1 VHASVTACE
10 DVDLA
15 FLFQELD
22 IDALAH
28 LRPRLGE
35 KRLLQLA
42 QPPLGCPDEVAHRC
56 VSATHRGETVLG
68 RDTAV
73 HDPNALG
80 LAILLF
86 DLGEEVLQ
94 RGLVAGVAR
103 QDLVGQGKALR
114 GHDQGDDNLDAIGAL
129 VTTVAVLAFAVLRR
143 LAFEIGAG
151 QIVEQHIE
159 ADIEQHPPALL
170 QRGEQRLVVRQQLVQ
185 TAIKGL
191 ALGDGEVLAEQIS
204 HGAAI
209 EPIAVQSPLAAR
221 INEPIGDQG
230 FQHVQPAR
238 PLATR
243 GQMRL
248 PESIQTKLT
257 PKLASEPARINEPI
271 GDQGFQHVQPARPL
285 ATRGQMRLPE
295 SIQTKLTP
303 KLASEPARTP
313 LTRPVQLQP
322 AQPDLHHIAIQ
333 RGCCAIFRKQ
343 RHLRWCPLV
352 LVEHLDRLAPRRL
365 LRIVDLPEVEHLV
378 LHYTPV
384 GDAAVLNDTPVPVL
398 LAVFEAVFRAQKHAD
413 SIGK

>member
-257 PKLASEPARINEPI
+257 PKLASEPAR
-271 GDQGFQHVQPARPL
+271 
-285 ATRGQMRLPE
+285 
-295 SIQTKLTP
+295 
-303 KLASEPARTP
+303 TP